1 MGRPASPRKRP
12 PRKPVRARKRAAQT
26 RRSRH
31 WPWLVLLVFVVSAG
45 LYVAYLNHLIVSQF
59 EAKRYALP
67 ARVYSSPLELYT
79 GERIDRA
86 DVGEALRL
94 LHFHQSGNG
103 AANPGSYEA
112 LGGGYLIHTR
122 GFSSPDG
129 DEPSRILR
137 VRFAEGRLQG
147 LSGADGKAVA
157 LARLAPILIAKIYPQ
172 THEDRI
178 LVRMSELPPLLPKAL
193 VSVEDRRF
201 YQHHGVDPVAIG
213 RALVAD
219 LRARRFVQGGSTL
232 TQQLVK
238 NFYLSNRRSL
248 WRKFNEAIMAVLL
261 ELHYHKRTILETYL
275 NEVYLGQ
282 DGRRAIHGVGLAS
295 EFYFGRP
302 VQGLDT
308 AQVALLVAL
317 VRGPTYYDPRRHPER
332 ALARRNLVLKEMARA
347 GEISA
352 AAMRRAQSEPLGVI
366 RKPVSSVTPFP
377 DFLDLVR
384 AQLARD
390 YRADDLR
397 TEGLLIYTTLRPL
410 VQLAAQ
416 RAVDQGLRALEQR
429 HGMKRDT
436 LEAAAVVTSVG
447 NGEVYA
453 VVGGRR
459 ADVDGFNRA
468 LDARRSIGSLFKAA
482 TYLTALEQPTR
493 YTLAT
498 LLDDKPL
505 AYRYGQGKVWTP
517 QNYDRENHGEV
528 TLMDALVHSYNVS
541 SARLGLDLGLP
552 EVIKTAHDLGIAQT
566 IPDYPAI
573 LLGAVPVPPIE
584 IAQMYQTLAA
594 GGYRAPLRAIQAVVR
609 PRGDT
614 LQRYPLKVERMAP
627 ADAVYLLD
635 AALHEV
641 TRRGTAQSLRKLLPQ
656 GMEVAGKTG
665 TTNDLRDS
673 WFAGFGGREVTVVWV
688 GRDDNKP
695 TGLTG
700 ATGALPIWASIMRGI
715 HAESLQMTQPANVD
729 WLTIDPKTGLRT
741 QDYCSGAQ
749 WMPFVKG
756 SEPKGDSPCR
766 ASPVRRAI
774 EWFKGLLQ

>member
-1 MGRPASPRKRP
+1 MGRPARPRKRP
-12 PRKPVRARKRAAQT
+12 QRKPARAKSRSVKS
-26 RRSRH
+26 RRSRR
-31 WPWLVLLVFVVSAG
+31 WPWLVSAVLLVAAG

-67 ARVYSSPLELYT
+67 ARVYSSPLELYA
-79 GERIDRA
+79 GERIDRR
-86 DVGEALRL
+86 DVAEALRL
-94 LHFHQSGNG
+94 LHFKPGTKDT
-103 AANPGSYEA
+103 AAPGSYQA
-112 LGGGYLIHTR
+112 LGDGYLIHTR

-129 DEPSRILR
+129 DEPSRVLR
-137 VRFAEGRLQG
+137 LHFAEGRIRSLTTP
-147 LSGADGKAVA
+147 SGEAVA
-157 LARLAPILIAKIYPQ
+157 LARLAPLLIAKIYPQ

-201 YQHHGVDPVAIG
+201 YEHHGVDPVAIG

-261 ELHYHKRTILETYL
+261 ELHYDKRTILETYL

-282 DGRRAIHGVGLAS
+282 DGKRAIHGVGLAS

-302 VQGLDT
+302 VQRLDT
-308 AQVALLVAL
+308 AQVALLVAM
-317 VRGPTYYDPRRHPER
+317 VRGPTYYDPRRHPKR
-332 ALARRNLVLKEMARA
+332 ALARRNLVLNEMAKA
-347 GEISA
+347 GEIDA
-352 AAMRRAQSEPLGVI
+352 VAMHRAQAEPLGVI
-366 RKPVSSVTPFP
+366 PKPSSSVTPFP

-390 YRADDLR
+390 YRAEDLR

-416 RAVDQGLRALEQR
+416 HAVDAGLRSLEQR

-436 LEAAAVVTSVG
+436 LEAAAVVTSVD

-459 ADVDGFNRA
+459 ADFDGFNRA
-468 LDARRSIGSLFKAA
+468 LNARRSIGSLFKAA
-482 TYLTALEQPTR
+482 TYLTALEQPGR

-498 LLDDKPL
+498 LLDDNPL
-505 AYRYGQGKVWTP
+505 VYHYGQGKVWAP
-517 QNYDRENHGEV
+517 HNYERQNHGRV
-528 TLMDALVHSYNVS
+528 PLMDALVHSYNVS

-552 EVIKTAHDLGIAQT
+552 AVIKTAHDLGIEQT
-566 IPDYPAI
+566 IPEYPAS

-594 GGYRAPLRAIQAVVR
+594 GGYRAPLRAIQAVIR
-609 PRGDT
+609 PRGDS
-614 LQRYPLKVERMAP
+614 LQRYPLKVERAAP
-627 ADAVYLLD
+627 AAAVYLLD

-641 TRRGTAQSLRKLLPQ
+641 TRRGTAQSLGTLLPK

-673 WFAGFGGREVTVVWV
+673 WFAGFGGREVAVVWV

-715 HAESLQMTQPANVD
+715 HAESLQMTQPDNVD

-741 QDYCSGAQ
+741 QDYCPGAQ
-749 WMPFVKG
+749 WMAFVKG

-766 ASPVRRAI
+766 ASPVRRAM